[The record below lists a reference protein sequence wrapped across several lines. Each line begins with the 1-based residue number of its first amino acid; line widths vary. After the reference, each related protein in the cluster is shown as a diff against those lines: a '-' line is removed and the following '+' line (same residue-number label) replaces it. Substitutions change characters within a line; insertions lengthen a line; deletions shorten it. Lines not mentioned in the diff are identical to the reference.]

1 MAITH
6 LPIRMQLGGFPMF
19 PPGMGP
25 SIGMPRG
32 GMGQVRRP
40 PPPSDEDEGGR
51 RAPTPFS
58 LEDLSPRRFQAPRAP
73 NLFVGG
79 PSVYNPF
86 QSFPSFGG
94 YGGDLPPVPRY
105 GGRTGGPFGPPPPS
119 RGYPMGG
126 GMPGFGRDARPFRP
140 RPRPQPPQ
148 FDFDED
154 QLRSFFQ
161 NMMGPQDTSEMTALQ
176 DRIKELEGQISGF
189 QTPGGVEEETTVT
202 ETETI
207 PTPTP
212 TPTPTPQVPT
222 PTPQEPTWQLPPEI
236 QEQIDA
242 LQVDIPNINLPG
254 LGRTEPNGDQPSF
267 DLPPALS
274 TVFPPEAPVMPPTPE
289 VINESF
295 ERMSGWPLPT
305 EINAPVMPPIPTGGP
320 PPIDT
325 LRNDFFYR
333 GPDGSLNKRSKW
345 SHVPENMRSNVYS
358 SHEDLVASEG
368 KKIVPM
374 EEYMASLPLP
384 PGLDVPR
391 SPVMPPIPTGGPPPI
406 DTLPPPIPF
415 GPGHPLFD
423 PPREDRG
430 SVVPRMPP
438 PIEQFGGTVI
448 PRMPQQPGPKIR
460 PRPIPPG
467 GRGPGAPINIP
478 RQPRIDMEQLLAGL
492 GGLGP
497 GGP

>member
-25 SIGMPRG
+25 RIGMPRG

-51 RAPTPFS
+51 RAPTPYS
-58 LEDLSPRRFQAPRAP
+58 LEDLSPRHFQAPRAP

-79 PSVYNPF
+79 PSVYDPS

-94 YGGDLPPVPRY
+94 YGGNLPQVPRY
-105 GGRTGGPFGPPPPS
+105 GGRTGGPFGPPPPP

-126 GMPGFGRDARPFRP
+126 GMPGFGRGAMPFRP
-140 RPRPQPPQ
+140 RPRPQAPQ

-161 NMMGPQDTSEMTALQ
+161 QMMGPQDTSEMTALQ

-202 ETETI
+202 ETET
-207 PTPTP
+207 TPTP
-212 TPTPTPQVPT
+212 TPTPEVPIPTPQV

-254 LGRTEPNGDQPSF
+254 LGRTEPNGYQPSF
-267 DLPPALS
+267 DLPPVS
-274 TVFPPEAPVMPPTPE
+274 APVDGRVPVDFGGQFLENPFLTQPPP
-289 VINESF
+289 VAA
-295 ERMSGWPLPT
+295 P
-305 EINAPVMPPIPTGGP
+305 APVMPPIPTGGP
-320 PPIDT
+320 PSI
-325 LRNDFFYR
+325 
-333 GPDGSLNKRSKW
+333 
-345 SHVPENMRSNVYS
+345 E
-358 SHEDLVASEG
+358 
-368 KKIVPM
+368 
-374 EEYMASLPLP
+374 
-384 PGLDVPR
+384 
-391 SPVMPPIPTGGPPPI
+391 I
-406 DTLPPPIPF
+406 DTLPPRIPF

-423 PPREDRG
+423 PKREDRG
-430 SVVPRMPP
+430 SVVPRDLEQLAPV
-438 PIEQFGGTVI
+438 EQFGGTVV

-460 PRPIPPG
+460 PRPRLPG
-467 GRGPGAPINIP
+467 GRGPGAPPNIP
-478 RQPRIDMEQLLAGL
+478 RQPRINMEQLLAGL